1 MAFYLG
7 KRSEDDWIQFQS
19 VPIPTKQSHGHL
31 YTSVIG
37 PFKSKVGA
45 SYFARYGKNNP
56 KICTAEDVERLA
68 RADPLMA
75 AAIVEES
82 MSAEELCI
90 ALECDAQEQYKPSST
105 LQTGSFQYKKIKQG
119 VNPCLISMNINE

>member
-19 VPIPTKQSHGHL
+19 VSTPTKQSHGHL

-45 SYFARYGKNNP
+45 SYFARYRKNNP
-56 KICTAEDVERLA
+56 KILTAEDVERLA
-68 RADPLMA
+68 RADPLME

-82 MSAEELCI
+82 MSAEERCV
-90 ALECDAQEQYKPSST
+90 ALECDAQEKHEYSST
-105 LQTGSFQYKKIKQG
+105 SIAMQIHQKTIIQG
-119 VNPCLISMNINE
+119 EITCRIGLKTN